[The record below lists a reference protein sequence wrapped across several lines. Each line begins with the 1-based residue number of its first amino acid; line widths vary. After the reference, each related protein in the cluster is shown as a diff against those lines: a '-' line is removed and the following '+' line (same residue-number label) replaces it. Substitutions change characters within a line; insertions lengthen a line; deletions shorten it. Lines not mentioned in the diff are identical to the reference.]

1 MQPTTAQ
8 PRLTAAQQED
18 LARMS
23 LLQHLE
29 ELRKRIFWSFLTLVV
44 ALIPCGYFHREIF
57 KFLVAPLGRIQPGL
71 KLSFLAL
78 TDPFILYFKMALL
91 TAVFLSAPILL
102 YHLWAFI
109 SPGLYS
115 SEKKMAVPFIFF
127 TTLFFVAGGAFGYY
141 VAFPMAAQFLLGL
154 GTDMQA
160 VITADKYFGFLLTV
174 IFGLGLMFEMPVLIL
189 LLSLLGLVTPRF
201 LVSHFRHAVVIIFI
215 IAAIITPTPDIVNL
229 CVFAV
234 PALGLYILGVAAAF
248 VADRFR
254 KKREAAAE
262 AEADVE

>member
-1 MQPTTAQ
+1 MPPTSAQ
-8 PRLTAAQQED
+8 PRLTAAQQEE

-29 ELRKRIFWSFLTLVV
+29 ELRKRIFWSLLVLV
-44 ALIPCGYFHREIF
+44 LALIPCGYFHREIF
-57 KFLVAPLGRIQPGL
+57 RFLVAPLERIQPGL

-91 TAVFLSAPILL
+91 TAVFLASPFLL

-115 SEKKMAVPFIFF
+115 KEKKMAVPFIFF
-127 TTLFFVAGGAFGYY
+127 TTLFFVSGGAFGYY
-141 VAFPMAAQFLLGL
+141 VAFPMAAKFLLGL
-154 GTDMQA
+154 GTDMNA

-189 LLSLLGLVTPRF
+189 LLSLLGVVTPRF
-201 LVSHFRHAVVIIFI
+201 LLKYFRHAVVIIFI
-215 IAAIITPTPDIVNL
+215 VSAIITPTPDIVNL

-234 PALGLYILGVAAAF
+234 PALGLYILGVASAF
-248 VADRFR
+248 VAERFR
-254 KKREAAAE
+254 KKRAAAE
-262 AEADVE
+262 ETE

>member
-1 MQPTTAQ
+1 MPPTSAQ

-18 LARMS
+18 LERMS

-29 ELRKRIFWSFLTLVV
+29 ELRKRVFWSLLALVV
-44 ALIPCGYFHREIF
+44 ALIPCGYFYRQIF
-57 KFLVAPLGRIQPGL
+57 RFLVAPLERIQPGL

-91 TAVFLSAPILL
+91 TAVFLASPFLL
-102 YHLWAFI
+102 YQLWRFI

-115 SEKKMAVPFIFF
+115 REKKMAIPFIFF
-127 TTLFFVAGGAFGYY
+127 TTLFFVSGGAFGYY

-174 IFGLGLMFEMPVLIL
+174 LLGLGLMFELPVLIL
-189 LLSLLGLVTPRF
+189 LLSLLGVVTPRF
-201 LVSHFRHAVVIIFI
+201 LLKYFRHAVVIIFI
-215 IAAIITPTPDIVNL
+215 AAAIITPTPDIVNL

-234 PALGLYILGVAAAF
+234 PALGLYMLGIAAAF
-248 VADRFR
+248 VAERFR
-254 KKREAAAE
+254 KKREAAEAAE
-262 AEADVE
+262 

>member
-1 MQPTTAQ
+1 MPPTSAQ

-18 LARMS
+18 LERMS

-29 ELRKRIFWSFLTLVV
+29 ELRKRIFWSLLALVV
-44 ALIPCGYFHREIF
+44 ALIPCSYFYREIYR
-57 KFLVAPLGRIQPGL
+57 FLVAPLERIQPGL

-91 TAVFLSAPILL
+91 TAVFLASPFLL

-115 SEKKMAVPFIFF
+115 REKKMAIPFIFF
-127 TTLFFVAGGAFGYY
+127 TTFFFVAGGAFGYY

-154 GTDMQA
+154 GTDMQP

-189 LLSLLGLVTPRF
+189 LLSLLGVVTPRF
-201 LVSHFRHAVVIIFI
+201 LLKYSRHAVVIIFI
-215 IAAIITPTPDIVNL
+215 VAAIITPTPDVVNL

-234 PALGLYILGVAAAF
+234 PALGLYVLGVAAAF
-248 VADRFR
+248 VAEGFR
-254 KKREAAAE
+254 KKREAEAAAE
-262 AEADVE
+262 LE

>member
-1 MQPTTAQ
+1 MPPTSAQ

-18 LARMS
+18 LERMS

-29 ELRKRIFWSFLTLVV
+29 ELRKRIFWSFLSLVV
-44 ALIPCGYFHREIF
+44 ALIPCGYFYRQIF
-57 KFLVAPLGRIQPGL
+57 RFLVAPLERIQPGL

-91 TAVFLSAPILL
+91 TAVFLASPFLL
-102 YHLWAFI
+102 YHLWMFI

-115 SEKKMAVPFIFF
+115 REKKMAIPFIFF

-141 VAFPMAAQFLLGL
+141 VAFPMAAKFLLGL

-189 LLSLLGLVTPRF
+189 LLSLLGVVTPRF
-201 LVSHFRHAVVIIFI
+201 LLKYFRHAVVIIFI
-215 IAAIITPTPDIVNL
+215 VAAIITPTPDIVNL

-234 PALGLYILGVAAAF
+234 PALGLYMLGIAAAF
-248 VADRFR
+248 VAERFR
-254 KKREAAAE
+254 KKREE
-262 AEADVE
+262 AEEAE